1 MSDNLPPFLT
11 EFNEA
16 VKETE
21 VFLSIARASE
31 LQQDA
36 SEALEQ
42 LIPKITEEKKRA
54 VKDKNEDYAN
64 MLLGCEC
71 VAAALIAE
79 LKMWNLLKREEPDAA
94 WDQLVS
100 AQNSSKAAARA
111 HDGLSHLATHHQR
124 LEAIEHLVFPSQV
137 FLSAGLIAKSL
148 ECSICGC
155 EYEDCDHLI
164 GKPYMGQFC
173 FAIPHGMKLNSAS
186 IVEKP
191 DDKRCRVMD
200 FSVEGGRRNRM
211 TWRIEKDGE
220 SSCKSGESW
229 VRLM

>member
-1 MSDNLPPFLT
+1 MTDNLPPFLT

-42 LIPKITEEKKRA
+42 LIPEIAEEKARA

-79 LKMWNLLKREEPDAA
+79 LKMWILLKQEEPDAA

-100 AQNSSKAAARA
+100 AQNASSAAARV
-111 HDGLSHLATHHQR
+111 HDGFSHLAIYHQR
-124 LEAIEHLVFPSQV
+124 LEAIEQLVFPSQV
-137 FLSAGLIAKSL
+137 FLSVGIIVKRL
-148 ECSICGC
+148 ECSICGY
-155 EYEDCDHLI
+155 EYEDCEHLI

-173 FAIPHGMKLNSAS
+173 SVIIHKAELEEVS

-191 DDKRCRVMD
+191 ADKRCRIQH
-200 FSVEGGRRNRM
+200 FSTEGGSRNRM

-220 SSCKSGESW
+220 SSCEPGKARG
-229 VRLM
+229 RLM